1 MRSFFYIYLLYIYQE
16 FKKLVIMRKKLYY
29 IVELELENV
38 DDEIQETTGMK
49 SVRVYE
55 IVDNEPYQ
63 LFDMEIH
70 ITDNVEEAIQEYL
83 EGEEFEEEFNDK
95 TIELTEL

>member
-1 MRSFFYIYLLYIYQE
+1 M
-16 FKKLVIMRKKLYY
+16 VKKLYY
-29 IVELELENV
+29 ITELELEGMV
-38 DDEIQETTGMK
+38 GEIQETTGMK

-63 LFDMEIH
+63 LFDMEID
-70 ITDNVEEAIQEYL
+70 ISDDVEEAIHEYL

-95 TIELTEL
+95 TIEITEL

>member
-1 MRSFFYIYLLYIYQE
+1 M
-16 FKKLVIMRKKLYY
+16 VKKLYY
-29 IVELELENV
+29 ITELELEGMV
-38 DDEIQETTGMK
+38 GEIQEITGMK

-63 LFDMEIH
+63 LFDMEID
-70 ITDNVEEAIQEYL
+70 ISDDVEEAIHEYL

-95 TIELTEL
+95 TIEITEL